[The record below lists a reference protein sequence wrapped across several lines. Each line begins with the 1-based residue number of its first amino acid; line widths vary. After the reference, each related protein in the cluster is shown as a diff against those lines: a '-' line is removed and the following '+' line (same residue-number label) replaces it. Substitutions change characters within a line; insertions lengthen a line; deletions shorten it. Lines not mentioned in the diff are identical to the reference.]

1 MSSPHIARVPR
12 VPIEACTRVDLCAVT
27 AALDALLAAVV
38 AREAKWLPVSLSPEQ
53 RLIAPM
59 RGDVIDHGRD
69 RRAASGF
76 AHGAERVLHE
86 EVLRPKPPSMP
97 IAALACRG
105 PRRHASLLPQ
115 EAQETRV
122 GTPTKSPKTLNKPPN
137 ERLGDRQLNG

>member
-1 MSSPHIARVPR
+1 MAG
-12 VPIEACTRVDLCAVT
+12 EAEGLPVGLTPKQS
-27 AALDALLAAVV
+27 VV
-38 AREAKWLPVSLSPEQ
+38 AFV
-53 RLIAPM
+53 
-59 RGDVIDHGRD
+59 RGDVIDAGCD

-76 AHGAERVLHE
+76 AYGAERVLPE

-137 ERLGDRQLNG
+137 ERLGGRQLND

>member
-1 MSSPHIARVPR
+1 MAG
-12 VPIEACTRVDLCAVT
+12 EA
-27 AALDALLAAVV
+27 
-38 AREAKWLPVSLSPEQ
+38 EGLPVGLVPKQSLIILV
-53 RLIAPM
+53 RDNMIDAA
-59 RGDVIDHGRD
+59 GDI
-69 RRAASGF
+69 RAASGF
-76 AHGAERVLHE
+76 AHGAERVLPE